1 MGVNVARQ
9 GDLHSHGGQII
20 TGSPDVYVNGERAAR
35 LTDLAMCPQHGVVE
49 IIQGS
54 ATVYANG
61 LQVARQGDLL
71 ACGAVIIGGSSDSYA
86 GD

>member
-1 MGVNVARQ
+1 MGNIARQ

-20 TGSPDVYVNGERAAR
+20 TGSPDTFVNGARVAR
-35 LTDLAMCPQHGVVE
+35 LTDLAMCPQHGAVQ

-61 LQVARQGDLL
+61 LQVARLGDLL
-71 ACGAVIIGGSSDSYA
+71 ACGAVIIEGSPDTFA